1 MANFMRIKQLLSIT
15 LLASLG
21 LSAIA
26 QVASAVP
33 VVGKETRTGDI
44 YVSGLASYQSLK
56 ASYSS
61 LPKVVKKSANE
72 CGFFKISN
80 STSTPL
86 TTSSNIKLNAGSA
99 VLVSSL
105 PVEAAPKCTNG
116 VLSGTNLAPSAALRT
131 AEGDV
136 YFTGL
141 ADFSQNTVSYL
152 DLAQTRS
159 VKANTCGI
167 AKLSNSG
174 DYSSPTGTITITD
187 KDTSAAVTTITLA
200 SVMGVS
206 GGPVCRNGAAFYTAD
221 WPN

>member
-1 MANFMRIKQLLSIT
+1 MRVKQLLSI
-15 LLASLG
+15 LGLATLG

-26 QVASAVP
+26 QVASADP
-33 VVGKETRTGDI
+33 AAGKETRTGDI
-44 YVSGLASYQSLK
+44 YISGLSSYQSLK
-56 ASYSS
+56 AAYSS

-72 CGFFKISN
+72 CGFFKIGN
-80 STSTPL
+80 STSAPL

-99 VLVSSL
+99 VLVSTL

-116 VLSGTNLAPSAALRT
+116 ALSGTNLTPSAALRT

-141 ADFSQNTVSYL
+141 TDFSQNTVSYL

-167 AKLSNSG
+167 AKLSNTG
-174 DYSSPTGTITITD
+174 DYASPTGTITVTD
-187 KDTSAAVTTITLA
+187 KDTNATVATIALA
-200 SVMGVS
+200 SVTAVS

-221 WPN
+221 WPTP